1 MESRTG
7 IRDHPLIQPLDQAVL
22 AIFWDPIFMDVQ
34 LFVPTSEKIS
44 HSHLMLLVSHGIMAG
59 FKLWILWLIVPPLQD
74 FPGVLM
80 AAANRTA
87 CSAQPWKEP
96 GIIPWIG
103 RG

>member
-44 HSHLMLLVSHGIMAG
+44 HSHLMLLVSHGWFQIVDFVVDCSTPPG
-59 FKLWILWLIVPPLQD
+59 FS
-74 FPGVLM
+74 GG
-80 AAANRTA
+80 
-87 CSAQPWKEP
+87 SH
-96 GIIPWIG
+96 G
-103 RG
+103 RR